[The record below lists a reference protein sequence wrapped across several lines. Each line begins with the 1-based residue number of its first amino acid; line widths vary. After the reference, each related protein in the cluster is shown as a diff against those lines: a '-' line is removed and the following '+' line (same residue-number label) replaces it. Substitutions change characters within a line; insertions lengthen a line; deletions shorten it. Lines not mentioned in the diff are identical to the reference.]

1 MINAYAYP
9 ARLETD
15 DDGRFVVSFRDVPQ
29 ALSDGTDRVEALA
42 EAPEALV
49 AALAGYV
56 DDARNPRPLPEPS
69 RLRKGEVMIALPLV
83 PAAKLALH
91 EAMRAADLNGAM
103 LARKLGLP
111 VTAVRRL
118 LSLDHTSKIEQVASA
133 LNALGRSAE
142 LTVTLVAK
150 S

>member
-1 MINAYAYP
+1 MIKAYAYP
-9 ARLETD
+9 ARFEVD
-15 DDGRFVVSFRDVPQ
+15 EDGRIVVSFRDVSE
-29 ALSDGTDRVEALA
+29 ALTDGADRAEALA
-42 EAPEALV
+42 DAPGALV

-91 EAMRAADLNGAM
+91 EAMRAADLNGAK

-118 LSLDHTSKIEQVASA
+118 LSVDHTSKIEQVASA
-133 LNALGRSAE
+133 LNALGRTAE
-142 LTVTLVAK
+142 LTV
-150 S
+150 SESR

>member
-15 DDGRFVVSFRDVPQ
+15 DDGNMVVSFRDVPE
-29 ALSDGTDRVEALA
+29 ALTDGADRTEALA
-42 EAPEALV
+42 EAPDALV

-56 DDARNPRPLPEPS
+56 DDARNPRPLPKPT
-69 RLRKGEVMIALPLV
+69 RARKGEVMVAVPLV

-91 EAMRAADLNGAM
+91 EAMRAQDLNGAK
-103 LARKLGLP
+103 LARKLKQP

-118 LSLDHTSKIEQVASA
+118 LSLDHTSKIEHIIAA
-133 LNALGRSAE
+133 LNALGRTAE
-142 LTVTLVAK
+142 LAVSEVR
-150 S
+150 